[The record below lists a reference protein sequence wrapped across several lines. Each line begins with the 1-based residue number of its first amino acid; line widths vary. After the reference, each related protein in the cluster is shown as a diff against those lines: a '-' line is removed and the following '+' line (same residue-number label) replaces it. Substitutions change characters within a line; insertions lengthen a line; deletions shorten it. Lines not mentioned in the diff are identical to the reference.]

1 MSLKEPVSHKYFY
14 FQYFRIHMLTK
25 ECPWTAVKHALPSKK
40 IKTSTSR
47 AGECLFRASLCS
59 LAWLLGAAASDV
71 GRRPTGQR
79 NVWLCIPA

>member
-1 MSLKEPVSHKYFY
+1 
-14 FQYFRIHMLTK
+14 MLTK

-71 GRRPTGQR
+71 GRQPTGQR